1 MSTDRCLLFKVSI
14 SVSHGF
20 LLAQFQT
27 ITLRCRSM
35 MHLSKRVAGKSS
47 GTSLWRMSTSAN
59 TVSFP
64 SLMGTILISFV
75 LATPPTPFAHTG
87 INAMFA
93 CMTTRLTPYRLSAS
107 SICSKLRAPQVG
119 WHAPV
124 STRALPAGS
133 RVKEERAPVAVIIT
147 HDEVETSC

>member
-27 ITLRCRSM
+27 ITLRCRSA

-47 GTSLWRMSTSAN
+47 GTSLLRMSTSAN

-64 SLMGTILISFV
+64 NLMGTILISLVF
-75 LATPPTPFAHTG
+75 ATPPIPFAHIG
-87 INAMFA
+87 IDAMFA
-93 CMTTRLTPYRLSAS
+93 SMTTLLIPHRFNAT
-107 SICSKLRAPQVG
+107 SIRSKLRAPHVG
-119 WHAPV
+119 WPAPV

-133 RVKEERAPVAVIIT
+133 IRVKEERSSAVAIIT
-147 HDEVETSC
+147 HDEVC